1 MRKITQE
8 YVDAVIKLKRKR
20 QLKEQKLV
28 DFILRR

>member
-1 MRKITQE
+1 MRKITQK

-20 QLKEQKLV
+20 EAKEQKLT